1 MPSMSNVSIK
11 TTLKT
16 AVIPILEITLPV
28 VEYKIQDTTFI
39 YAPKNTPSFKFFT
52 CTSYHLI
59 AYLQ

>member
-1 MPSMSNVSIK
+1 MSNVSIK

-16 AVIPILEITLPV
+16 AVIPILETTLPV
-28 VEYKIQDTTFI
+28 VEYKIQDTKLI
-39 YAPKNTPSFKFFT
+39 DAPTNTPYFKFFT

>member
-1 MPSMSNVSIK
+1 MSNVSIN

-16 AVIPILEITLPV
+16 AVIPILETTLPV
-28 VEYKIQDTTFI
+28 VEYKIQDTTLI
-39 YAPKNTPSFKFFT
+39 DAPTNTPSFKFFT